1 MRGEDDGWVC
11 VWLFEKLHTY
21 LAELDPLGPRGLD
34 DRQVQRI
41 EFLSGTP
48 PLRTAVRGSAR
59 SLVERLRP
67 KHETYVDVDGES

>member
-34 DRQVQRI
+34 ARQVQRI

-48 PLRTAVRGSAR
+48 PPAHSGS
-59 SLVERLRP
+59 RLSSIIGR
-67 KHETYVDVDGES
+67 EIEA